1 MHGMTENIMAVL
13 LLINLAL
20 TASSR
25 LTTCITLVATQGI
38 MIGLLPLCSR
48 EGFTTRA
55 FFLAAFVIVLKGL
68 VFPRLLNNAIR
79 DASVRREVE
88 PFVGYG
94 LSLIIGTALTVISFW
109 LGTRLPLPSSL
120 AGLSLVLP
128 AAIGA
133 ILTGLF
139 LIISRRKALTQVL
152 GYLVMEN
159 GIAAFGLAVVSEI
172 PLLIELGILLDAF
185 VAIFAMAIIIYHIS
199 REFDHIDAD
208 QLSML
213 KG

>member
-1 MHGMTENIMAVL
+1 MHGMIENIMAVL

-25 LTTCITLVATQGI
+25 LAGCIGLVAMQGVV
-38 MIGLLPLCSR
+38 IGLLPLFSQ
-48 EGFTTRA
+48 EGFTPRG
-55 FFLAAFVIVLKGL
+55 FFLAGFIIVLKGL
-68 VFPRLLNNAIR
+68 IFPRLLANTIR
-79 DASVRREVE
+79 NASVRREVE

-94 LSLIIGTALTVISFW
+94 YSLIIGTVLTVISFW
-109 LGTRLPLPSSL
+109 LGTKLPLPLSP
-120 AGLSLVLP
+120 AGMSLVLP
-128 AAIGA
+128 GA
-133 ILTGLF
+133 IATILIGLF
-139 LIISRRKALTQVL
+139 LIVSRRKAVTQAL

-159 GIAAFGLAVVSEI
+159 GIAAFGLAVVSKI

-185 VAIFAMAIIIYHIS
+185 VAIFVMAIMIYHIS

-208 QLSML
+208 QLNTL

>member
-1 MHGMTENIMAVL
+1 MPGITENIMAVL

-25 LTTCITLVATQGI
+25 LITCITLVAAQGI
-38 MIGLLPLCSR
+38 FIGLLPLFSR
-48 EGFTTRA
+48 GSITARGI
-55 FFLAAFVIVLKGL
+55 FLAAFVIILKGF
-68 VFPRLLNNAIR
+68 VFPRLLTNAIR

-94 LSLIIGTALTVISFW
+94 FSLIIGTALTVISFW
-109 LGTRLPLPSSL
+109 LGTRLPMPSSL
-120 AGLSLVLP
+120 AGLNLVLP

-133 ILTGLF
+133 VLTGLF
-139 LIISRRKALTQVL
+139 LIISRRKAVTQAI

-185 VAIFAMAIIIYHIS
+185 VAIFVMAIMIYHIS
-199 REFDHIDAD
+199 REFEHIDAD
-208 QLSML
+208 RLSML

>member
-13 LLINLAL
+13 MLINLAL
-20 TASSR
+20 AASSR
-25 LTTCITLVATQGI
+25 LTACVGLVAMQGI
-38 MIGLLPLCSR
+38 VIGLLPLFSR
-48 EGFTTRA
+48 EGITTRGI
-55 FFLAAFVIVLKGL
+55 FLAAFVVVLKGL
-68 VFPRLLNNAIR
+68 IFPRLLTNTIR
-79 DASVRREVE
+79 DASVRREIE

-94 LSLIIGTALTVISFW
+94 FSLIIGTALTVVSFW
-109 LGTRLPLPSSL
+109 LGTRLPLPSSP
-120 AGLSLVLP
+120 AMSLVLP
-128 AAIGA
+128 GAIGT
-133 ILTGLF
+133 ILIGLF
-139 LIISRRKALTQVL
+139 LIVSRRKAVTQVL

-185 VAIFAMAIIIYHIS
+185 VAIFVMAIMIYHIS

-208 QLSML
+208 QLSTL

>member
-1 MHGMTENIMAVL
+1 MTENIMAVL

-25 LTTCITLVATQGI
+25 LATCISMVALQGI
-38 MIGLLPLCSR
+38 ALGLLPLFSR
-48 EGFTTRA
+48 EGFTARS
-55 FFLAAFVIVLKGL
+55 FFLAAFVVILKGAI
-68 VFPRLLNNAIR
+68 FPRLLANTIR
-79 DASVRREVE
+79 SAGVRREVE

-94 LSLIIGTALTVISFW
+94 FSLVIGTFLTAVAFW
-109 LGTRLPLPSSL
+109 LGTKLPLPSSA

-128 AAIGA
+128 GA
-133 ILTGLF
+133 ISTILIGLF
-139 LIISRRKALTQVL
+139 MLVSRKKAVTQVL

-159 GIAAFGLAVVSEI
+159 GIAAFGLAVVSEV

-185 VAIFAMAIIIYHIS
+185 VAIFVMAIMIYHIS
-199 REFDHIDAD
+199 REFDHIDVD
-208 QLSML
+208 QLSTL